1 MTSDECDIRIDI
13 NCEADTTF
21 DIERFKSLAKSI
33 CRRFSVVRAM
43 VSIAI
48 VDDEAIA
55 VINEQFLDHTGPTDV
70 ISFDLS
76 DDNDGEED
84 GENFRN
90 FEIVINADQAERQ
103 SVDRAH
109 DTEAELAL
117 YITHGLL
124 HNFGFDDHDEA
135 EFKRMHEMED
145 TILQEEG
152 FGEIFGK

>member
-1 MTSDECDIRIDI
+1 MDDDCDIRVDVSCDID
-13 NCEADTTF
+13 NTF
-21 DIERFKSLAKSI
+21 DLEKFKSIAKSV
-33 CRRFSVVRAM
+33 CRRFSVARAA

-55 VINEQFLDHTGPTDV
+55 VINKQFLGHAGPTDV

-76 DDNDGEED
+76 DEDDGD
-84 GENFRN
+84 GNVKN
-90 FEIVINADQAERQ
+90 FEIVINADQAARQ
-103 SVDRAH
+103 SVDRSH

-135 EFKRMHEMED
+135 DAKKMHQMED
-145 TILQEEG
+145 EILQQEG
-152 FGEIFGK
+152 YGAIYGS